1 MTGGVSCCATTCAS
15 ILQYLVVYY
24 AHPGRG
30 VFVRGTPTR
39 CSYATTAS
47 HASLLRVSRLLSFR
61 FRQYYVQLCREQTGF
76 VEGVWQERRRL
87 ETELGARGEEV
98 ERLRASENV
107 TRAAA
112 KALEGRAE
120 ELSVALRRGQAQAK
134 HDAQAAAAASTRD
147 AMEALRRQ
155 LDDLRREVDK
165 TKQEQ
170 AATNSRPSAVG
181 TGAAAAS
188 AGAESL
194 DAASGLA
201 AGVGG
206 DAPRAEGRGVAT
218 AAVVSSAVL
227 EGEFQRL
234 RAKYEKAKGRIAA
247 LEELVAASRRVSTQA
262 RKEFQVRTGNNGE
275 HGRTGLGRE
284 RACVSHV
291 VAGGCMGAGQWL
303 GRPPRV
309 LFTP

>member
-1 MTGGVSCCATTCAS
+1 MSAGRQLAA
-15 ILQYLVVYY
+15 LVPQPR
-24 AHPGRG
+24 H
-30 VFVRGTPTR
+30 TPLF
-39 CSYATTAS
+39 
-47 HASLLRVSRLLSFR
+47 SLSLARFSTPVFR

-87 ETELGARGEEV
+87 EAELGARGEEV

-181 TGAAAAS
+181 TGAAAA
-188 AGAESL
+188 AGAESS

-206 DAPRAEGRGVAT
+206 EAPRAEGRGVAT

-262 RKEFQVRTGNNGE
+262 RKEFQVRAGSNGE

-291 VAGGCMGAGQWL
+291 VAGGCMGARQWL
-303 GRPPRV
+303 GRPSRAFFP
-309 LFTP
+309 P